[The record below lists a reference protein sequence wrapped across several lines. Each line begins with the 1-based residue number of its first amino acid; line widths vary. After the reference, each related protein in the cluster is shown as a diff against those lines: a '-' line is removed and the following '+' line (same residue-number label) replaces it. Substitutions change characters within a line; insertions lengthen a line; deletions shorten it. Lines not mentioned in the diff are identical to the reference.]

1 MSSAPSHPTLAT
13 QVSKYP
19 TQSQAKVYLRDF
31 LTGSVRAFL
40 QTARYAYYQ
49 HSPSIRVIIIHLKRH
64 IYEVRAYPVDAYFV
78 STLEEALK
86 VQDFRAWLFTLDDL
100 TRSIHY
106 IIGSQRIGV
115 QRYKQVKRAVKRN
128 RTLVLASQSYPHLT
142 KTRATINPNTMKTTI
157 NCPSLPG

>member
-1 MSSAPSHPTLAT
+1 MSEARPHPTLAT
-13 QVSKYP
+13 HVSKYP

-49 HSPSIRVIIIHLKRH
+49 HSPSIQVIIIHLKRH
-64 IYEVRAYPVDAYFV
+64 IYEVRAYPVDAFFV

-86 VQDFRAWLFTLDDL
+86 VHDFRAWLFALDYR

-115 QRYKQVKRAVKRN
+115 QRYKQAKRAIKSN
-128 RTLVLASQSYPHLT
+128 PTLAAASQ
-142 KTRATINPNTMKTTI
+142 A
-157 NCPSLPG
+157 